1 MDHPREEIAG
11 WLRETGLA
19 GPDESPS
26 VTPLSGGVSS
36 DVFRVDLARG
46 PVCVKRA
53 LAQLKVAADWRAPV
67 ERSANEAAWLRAVR
81 PLGGPIV
88 PEVLA
93 EDTNRHLFAMTWFEP
108 ATHPVWKAELAAG
121 RVDPAFAAAVGG
133 ALARVHAGTA
143 DTPELARAFATDA
156 MFVSLRIEPYLT
168 HTATAHPGLAGR
180 IREIAETTLAT
191 RRALVHGD
199 VSPKNILA
207 GPDGPVFLDAEC
219 AWYGDPAFDIA
230 FCANHLLLKAVWKP
244 QHARAYAQAFDA
256 LTAAYLAGVTWEP
269 AEAVEARAAPLL
281 AALLLAR
288 IDGKSPVEYLTAES
302 DNSRVRDAAA
312 ALLARPAIRFADA
325 AREIHHRLGAP

>member
-1 MDHPREEIAG
+1 MGAAEEITA
-11 WLRETGLA
+11 WLREAGLA
-19 GPDESPS
+19 GPAEAPA
-26 VTPLSGGVSS
+26 VTPLAGGVSS

-81 PLGGPIV
+81 PLRGPIV

-93 EDTNRHLFAMTWFEP
+93 EDTRRHLFAMTWFEP
-108 ATHPVWKAELAAG
+108 ASHPVWKAELTAG
-121 RVDPAFAAAVGG
+121 RVDSAFAAAVGR

-143 DTPELARAFATDA
+143 DAPDLARAFATDA

-168 HTATAHPGLAGR
+168 HTAAAHPALGSRLGA
-180 IREIAETTLAT
+180 IAETTLAT

-199 VSPKNILA
+199 VSPKNILG

-230 FCANHLLLKAVWKP
+230 FCANHLLLKAVWQP
-244 QHARAYAQAFDA
+244 QHAAAYAAAFDA
-256 LTAAYLAGVTWEP
+256 LVRAYLKGVAWEP
-269 AEAVEARAAPLL
+269 AEALEARAAPLL

-288 IDGKSPVEYLTAES
+288 IDGKSPVEYLTTEAAKA
-302 DNSRVRDAAA
+302 RVRDAAS
-312 ALLARPAIRFADA
+312 ALLARPALRFADA
-325 AREIHHRLGAP
+325 AGEIHDRLGAP

>member
-1 MDHPREEIAG
+1 MGAAEEITA
-11 WLRETGLA
+11 WLREAGLA
-19 GPDESPS
+19 GPAETPA
-26 VTPLSGGVSS
+26 VTPLAGGVSS

-67 ERSANEAAWLRAVR
+67 ERSANEAAWLRAVQ

-93 EDTNRHLFAMTWFEP
+93 EDPQRHLFAMTWFEP
-108 ATHPVWKAELAAG
+108 AAHPVWKAELAAG
-121 RVDPAFAAAVGG
+121 WVDPAFASAVGG
-133 ALARVHAGTA
+133 ALATAHARTA
-143 DTPELARAFATDA
+143 DSPDLARAFATDA

-168 HTATAHPGLAGR
+168 HTAAAHPALAGR
-180 IREIAETTLAT
+180 IAEIAETTLST

-199 VSPKNILA
+199 VSPKNILV

-244 QHARAYAQAFDA
+244 QHAPAYAEAFHALVRAY
-256 LTAAYLAGVTWEP
+256 LTGVAWEP
-269 AEAVEARAAPLL
+269 PEALEARAAPLL
-281 AALLLAR
+281 AALLFAR
-288 IDGKSPVEYLTAES
+288 IDGKSPVEYLTAET
-302 DNSRVRDAAA
+302 DKARVRDAAT
-312 ALLARPAIRFADA
+312 ALLARPVLRFADA
-325 AREIHHRLGAP
+325 AREIHDRLGVP